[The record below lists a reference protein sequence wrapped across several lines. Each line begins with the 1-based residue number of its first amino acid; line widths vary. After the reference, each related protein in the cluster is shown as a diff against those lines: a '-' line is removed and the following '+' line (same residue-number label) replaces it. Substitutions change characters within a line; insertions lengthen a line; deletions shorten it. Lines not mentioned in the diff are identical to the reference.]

1 METLVQKCRVIVLLL
16 QYLQPPRPPHSQR
29 QSWAGF
35 PSYPYPSGGP
45 AVPGGGPGPG
55 QVRVVMTDDLV
66 SGTAARGKLSPVRRF
81 FTLLVTFDVLF
92 LSLLWIIAIL
102 VSGRDLVAE
111 LHQQVSRTLCNTVS

>member
-1 METLVQKCRVIVLLL
+1 ML

-45 AVPGGGPGPG
+45 ALPGGGPGPG

-111 LHQQVSRTLCNTVS
+111 LHQQVSRTRSPRCKNTV